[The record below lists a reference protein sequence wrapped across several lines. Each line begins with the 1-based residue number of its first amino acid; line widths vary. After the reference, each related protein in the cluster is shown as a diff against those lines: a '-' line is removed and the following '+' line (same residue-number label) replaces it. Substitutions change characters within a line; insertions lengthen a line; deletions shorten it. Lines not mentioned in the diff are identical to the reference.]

1 VICVVLAGLLTT
13 PAAVAYWGQR
23 TLNDAERYIDAN
35 LRPGEVAIV
44 PSYSPFE
51 DSRYFE
57 LVQIYVAHTPDY
69 PYRSLP
75 ATTAARSFA
84 QAHRIRPR
92 FYVGPEASSLTGE
105 ASVPI
110 GELGTY
116 TVVPTPVRGLAEIVR
131 GPGVTESW

>member
-1 VICVVLAGLLTT
+1 M
-13 PAAVAYWGQR
+13 
-23 TLNDAERYIDAN
+23 
-35 LRPGEVAIV
+35 RPGEVAIV

-57 LVQIYVAHTPDY
+57 LVQIYVEHTPDY

-75 ATTAARSFA
+75 ATAAARSFA
-84 QAHRIRPR
+84 QAHSIRPR
-92 FYVGPEASSLTGE
+92 FYVGPEATSLTGE
-105 ASVPI
+105 AQVPL

-116 TVVPTPVRGLAEIVR
+116 TVVPTPVDGLAEIVR